1 MTTCLAERDQQR
13 AASIVLFNES
23 QALFHS
29 KKSADAY
36 KVLEKLRDT
45 ASSTYLGYFAWKS
58 LSEKK

>member
-1 MTTCLAERDQQR
+1 MCGGCCHQQR
-13 AASIVLFNES
+13 AASIVLINES

-29 KKSADAY
+29 KKSAEAY

-45 ASSTYLGYFAWKS
+45 GASTYLGYFAWKS